1 MISLSLYDLLWN
13 LPVAVSPKNKAER
26 VPMNYTVQHI
36 AEITNAQVIG
46 DGNLVIRNIAYDS
59 RIIYSTKNTA
69 FIAIN
74 THKNSGEKFIE
85 SAIDRGINVI
95 ISEHHYPDFENI
107 TWIIVENSVEFLQ
120 KLAKYHFENSHL
132 QSIGITGSN
141 GKTILKEWLYQCL
154 WNEFPTVK
162 SPKSFNSQ
170 IGLPLSLLQINSTHK
185 LGIFEVG
192 ISKPD
197 EMEKLENI
205 FHPQIGLLTHI
216 GTAHAANFSS
226 EEELIDEKIR
236 LFKDSE
242 VIIYNGDNSSVDQKI
257 KKSYSGRKLI
267 SYGIKKENNVF
278 IKSNISRDE
287 NIIVEYFGEE
297 ISFPAH
303 QRDEATLTNAMALIT
318 VLKELNIENKK
329 IVEKINLLKAVEM
342 RLESIEGVKGNIIIN
357 DSFNLDLDS
366 LKTALQFLKEYNKS
380 KKSLV
385 LTDIVGVNVNSQELY
400 EEVSELVN
408 EQHFDSVFLIGDEI
422 SKFSELFKAKT
433 YTFIDTKEL
442 IESKHLTEIENQ
454 IVLLKGARKFEIEK
468 LKDILELRKHDTVL
482 EVNLNAILH
491 NINYHKSLLKPG
503 TKMMAMVKANAY
515 GLGSFEVSEF
525 LQHHH
530 IDYLGVAYADE
541 GVELRKKGITTPII
555 VMNPEQHSY
564 QTIIEYDLEPE
575 IYSFRVLEL
584 FYEAVQKSGYDKKY
598 PIHIKLETGM
608 HRLGFKD
615 FELDQ
620 LSETLSEKNLKVQS
634 MFSHLSSSDMP
645 EERAF
650 TLKQFEVFE
659 KNSSYLI
666 EKLGYTPIR
675 HILNSSGITSYS
687 EHQYDM
693 VRIGIGMLGESSDHE
708 IQKQLQSVVSFK
720 TVISQIS
727 MVEGGE
733 SVGYSRRYKADHL
746 TRIATVPVG
755 YADGIPRL
763 IGNQV
768 GSLGVNKTLAPI
780 VGNICMDM
788 MMINVDNIPNVKEG
802 DTVTVFNAKP
812 SLKEFAGYCKTIT
825 YEVLTSISPRVKR
838 IYIKD

>member
-1 MISLSLYDLLWN
+1 
-13 LPVAVSPKNKAER
+13 
-26 VPMNYTVQHI
+26 MNYTVQHI
-36 AEITNAQVIG
+36 AEITSSQVIG
-46 DGNLVIRNIAYDS
+46 DGSLLIKNIAYDS
-59 RIIYSTKNTA
+59 RIIYSIKNTA

-85 SAIDRGINVI
+85 SAMDRGINVI
-95 ISEHHYPDFENI
+95 ISEHYYPEFDNI

-170 IGLPLSLLQINSTHK
+170 IGLPLSLLQINSSHQ

-192 ISKPD
+192 ISKPH

-226 EEELIDEKIR
+226 EEELINEKII
-236 LFKDSE
+236 LFKNSE
-242 VIIYNGDNSSVDQKI
+242 VIIYNGDNFLVDQKI
-257 KKSYSGRKLI
+257 KKSYSDKKLI
-267 SYGIKKENNVF
+267 SYGFKKENQVF
-278 IKSNISRDE
+278 IKNNISKDE
-287 NIIVEYFGEE
+287 NIIVEYLGEE
-297 ISFPAH
+297 ISFPVH
-303 QRDEATLTNAMALIT
+303 QRDEATLTNAMALIS

-342 RLESIEGVKGNIIIN
+342 RLEAIEGVKGNIVIN

-366 LKTALQFLKEYNKS
+366 LKTALQFLNEYNKS

-385 LTDIVGVNVNSQELY
+385 LTDIVGVNSNAKELY

-408 EQHFDSVFLIGDEI
+408 EQNFDSVFLIGDEI
-422 SKFSELFKAKT
+422 SNFSKLFKTKT

-454 IVLLKGARKFEIEK
+454 IILLKGARKFEIEK

-564 QTIIEYDLEPE
+564 QTIIEYNLEPE
-575 IYSFRVLEL
+575 IYSFRVLDL

-615 FELDQ
+615 YELDQ
-620 LSETLSEKNLKVQS
+620 LSETLSHKNVKVQS

-645 EERAF
+645 EEKEF
-650 TLKQFEVFE
+650 TLKQLEIFE
-659 KNSSYLI
+659 KNSDYLI

-675 HILNSSGITSYS
+675 HILNSAGITSYKD
-687 EHQYDM
+687 HQHDM
-693 VRIGIGMLGESSDHE
+693 VRIGIGMLGESADPE
-708 IQKQLQSVVSFK
+708 IQKQLRSVVSFK

-727 MVEGGE
+727 TVENGE
-733 SVGYSRRYKADHL
+733 SVGYSRRYKADHP
-746 TRIATVPVG
+746 TRIATIPVG

-768 GSLGVNKTLAPI
+768 GNVGVNKTLAPI

-788 MMINVDNIPNVKEG
+788 MMINVDHIPNVKEG

>member
-1 MISLSLYDLLWN
+1 
-13 LPVAVSPKNKAER
+13 
-26 VPMNYTVQHI
+26 MNYTVQHI
-36 AEITNAQVIG
+36 AEITSSQVIG
-46 DGNLVIRNIAYDS
+46 DGSLLIKNIAYDS
-59 RIIYSTKNTA
+59 RIIYSIKNSA

-85 SAIDRGINVI
+85 SAMDRGINVI
-95 ISEHHYPDFENI
+95 ISEHYYPEFDNI

-170 IGLPLSLLQINSTHK
+170 IGLPLSLLQINSSHQ

-192 ISKPD
+192 ISKPH

-226 EEELIDEKIR
+226 EEELINEKII
-236 LFKDSE
+236 LFKNSE
-242 VIIYNGDNSSVDQKI
+242 VIIYNGDNFLVDQKI
-257 KKSYSGRKLI
+257 KKSYSDKKLI
-267 SYGIKKENNVF
+267 SYGFKKENQVF
-278 IKSNISRDE
+278 IKNNISKDE
-287 NIIVEYFGEE
+287 NIIVEYLGEE
-297 ISFPAH
+297 ISFPVH
-303 QRDEATLTNAMALIT
+303 QRDEATLTNAMALIS

-342 RLESIEGVKGNIIIN
+342 RLEAIEGVKGNIVIN

-366 LKTALQFLKEYNKS
+366 LKTALQFLNEYNKS

-385 LTDIVGVNVNSQELY
+385 LTDIVGVNSNAKELY

-408 EQHFDSVFLIGDEI
+408 EQNFDSVFLIGDEI
-422 SKFSELFKAKT
+422 SNFSELFKTKT

-454 IVLLKGARKFEIEK
+454 IILLKGARKFEIEK

-564 QTIIEYDLEPE
+564 QTIIEYNLEPE

-620 LSETLSEKNLKVQS
+620 LSETLSHKNVKVQS

-645 EERAF
+645 EEKEF
-650 TLKQFEVFE
+650 TLKQLEIFE
-659 KNSSYLI
+659 KNSDYLI

-675 HILNSSGITSYS
+675 HILNSAGITSYKN
-687 EHQYDM
+687 HQHDM
-693 VRIGIGMLGESSDHE
+693 VRIGIGMLGESADPE
-708 IQKQLQSVVSFK
+708 IQKQLRSVVSFK

-727 MVEGGE
+727 TVENGE
-733 SVGYSRRYKADHL
+733 SVGYSRRYKADHP
-746 TRIATVPVG
+746 TRIATIPVG

-768 GSLGVNKTLAPI
+768 GNVGVNKTLAPI

-788 MMINVDNIPNVKEG
+788 MMINVDHIPNVKEG

>member
-1 MISLSLYDLLWN
+1 
-13 LPVAVSPKNKAER
+13 
-26 VPMNYTVQHI
+26 MNYTVQHI
-36 AEITNAQVIG
+36 AEITNAQIIG
-46 DGNLVIRNIAYDS
+46 DGNLLIKNIAYDS

-74 THKNSGEKFIE
+74 TQKNSGEKFIE
-85 SAIDRGINVI
+85 SAMDRGINVI
-95 ISEHHYPDFENI
+95 ISEHHYPEFENI

-170 IGLPLSLLQINSTHK
+170 IGLPLSLLQINSSHQ

-192 ISKPD
+192 ISKPH

-226 EEELIDEKIR
+226 DEELIDEKIS
-236 LFKDSE
+236 LFKNSE
-242 VIIYNGDNSSVDQKI
+242 VIIYNGDNSLVDQKI
-257 KKSYSGRKLI
+257 KNSYSDKKLI
-267 SYGIKKENNVF
+267 SYGFKKENQVF
-278 IKSNISRDE
+278 IKNNISKDE
-287 NIIVEYFGEE
+287 NIIVEYLGEE
-297 ISFPAH
+297 ISFPVH
-303 QRDEATLTNAMALIT
+303 QRDEATLTNAMALIS

-342 RLESIEGVKGNIIIN
+342 RLEAIEGIKGNIVIN

-366 LKTALQFLKEYNKS
+366 LKTALQFLNEYNKS

-385 LTDIVGVNVNSQELY
+385 LTDIVGVNSNAKELY

-422 SKFSELFKAKT
+422 SNFSELFKAKT

-454 IVLLKGARKFEIEK
+454 IILLKGARKFEIEK

-564 QTIIEYDLEPE
+564 QTIIEYNLEPE

-620 LSETLSEKNLKVQS
+620 LSETLSQKNVKVQS

-645 EERAF
+645 EEKEF
-650 TLKQFEVFE
+650 TLKQLDVFE

-675 HILNSSGITSYS
+675 HILNSAGITSYKD
-687 EHQYDM
+687 HQHDM
-693 VRIGIGMLGESSDHE
+693 VRIGIGMLGESADPE
-708 IQKQLQSVVSFK
+708 IQKQLRSVVSFK

-727 MVEGGE
+727 TVENGE
-733 SVGYSRRYKADHL
+733 SVGYSRRYKADHS
-746 TRIATVPVG
+746 TRIATIPVG

-768 GSLGVNKTLAPI
+768 GNVGVNKTLAPI

-788 MMINVDNIPNVKEG
+788 MMINVDHIPHVKEG

>member
-1 MISLSLYDLLWN
+1 
-13 LPVAVSPKNKAER
+13 
-26 VPMNYTVQHI
+26 MNYTVQHI
-36 AEITNAQVIG
+36 AEITNSQFIG
-46 DGNLVIRNIAYDS
+46 DGSLLIKNIAYDS
-59 RIIYSTKNTA
+59 RIIYSIKNTA

-85 SAIDRGINVI
+85 SAMDKGINVI
-95 ISEHHYPDFENI
+95 ISEHHYPAFENI

-120 KLAKYHFENSHL
+120 KLAKYHFEHSHL

-170 IGLPLSLLQINSTHK
+170 IGLPLSLLQINNSHQ

-226 EEELIDEKIR
+226 EEELIDEKII
-236 LFKDSE
+236 LFKNSE
-242 VIIYNGDNSSVDQKI
+242 VIIYNGDNVLVDQKI
-257 KKSYSGRKLI
+257 KKSYSDKKLI
-267 SYGIKKENNVF
+267 AYGFKKENQVF
-278 IKSNISRDE
+278 IKNNISKDE
-287 NIIVEYFGEE
+287 NIIVEYLGEE

-303 QRDEATLTNAMALIT
+303 QRDEATLTNAMALIS

-342 RLESIEGVKGNIIIN
+342 RLEAIEGVKGNIVIN

-366 LKTALQFLKEYNKS
+366 LKTALQFLNEYNKS

-385 LTDIVGVNVNSQELY
+385 LTDIVGVNSNAKELY

-408 EQHFDSVFLIGDEI
+408 EQNFDSVFLIGDEI
-422 SKFSELFKAKT
+422 SNFSELFKTKT

-454 IVLLKGARKFEIEK
+454 IILLKGARKFEIEK

-564 QTIIEYDLEPE
+564 QTIIEYNLEPE

-620 LSETLSEKNLKVQS
+620 LSETLSHKNVKVQS

-645 EERAF
+645 EEKEF
-650 TLKQFEVFE
+650 TLKQLEIFE
-659 KNSSYLI
+659 KNSDYLI

-675 HILNSSGITSYS
+675 HILNSAGITSYKD
-687 EHQYDM
+687 HQHDM
-693 VRIGIGMLGESSDHE
+693 VRIGIGMLGESADPE
-708 IQKQLQSVVSFK
+708 IQKQLRSVVSFK

-727 MVEGGE
+727 TVENGE
-733 SVGYSRRYKADHL
+733 SVGYSRRYKADHP
-746 TRIATVPVG
+746 TRIATIPVG

-768 GSLGVNKTLAPI
+768 GNVGVNKTLAPI

-788 MMINVDNIPNVKEG
+788 MMINVDHIPNVKEG

>member
-1 MISLSLYDLLWN
+1 
-13 LPVAVSPKNKAER
+13 
-26 VPMNYTVQHI
+26 MNYTVNQI

-46 DGNLVIRNIAYDS
+46 DKELLIRNIAFDS

-74 THKNSGEKFIE
+74 TKKNSGEKFIE
-85 SAIDRGINVI
+85 SAIDRGINII
-95 ISEHHYPDFENI
+95 ISEHHNPQFENV

-120 KLAKYHFENSHL
+120 KLAKYHFENSRL
-132 QSIGITGSN
+132 KSVGITGSN

-170 IGLPLSLLQINSTHK
+170 IGLPLSLLQINTAHE

-192 ISKPD
+192 ISKPH
-197 EMEKLENI
+197 EMEKLERI

-216 GTAHAANFSS
+216 GSAHAANFESD
-226 EEELIDEKIR
+226 EELIYEKIK
-236 LFKDSE
+236 LFKDSQ
-242 VIIYNGDNSSVDQKI
+242 VIIYNGDNVLVDQKI
-257 KKSYSGRKLI
+257 KELYSSKKLI
-267 SYGIKKENNVF
+267 AYGFKEENQVF
-278 IKSNISRDE
+278 IKNDISRDE
-287 NIIVEYFGEE
+287 NVVVDYFSEE
-297 ISFPAH
+297 ITFPVH
-303 QRDEATLTNAMALIT
+303 QRDEATLTNALALIT
-318 VLKELNIENKK
+318 VLKELGIENEK
-329 IVEKINLLKAVEM
+329 IVEKINALKAIEM
-342 RLESIEGVKGNIIIN
+342 RLEAIEGIKDNIIIN

-366 LKTALQFLKEYNKS
+366 LKTALQFLNEYKKP

-385 LTDIVGVNVNSQELY
+385 LTDIVGVNSNSKELY

-408 EQHFDSVFLIGDEI
+408 EQKFDSVFLIGNEI
-422 SKFSELFKAKT
+422 TKFSDLFKAKIFT
-433 YTFIDTKEL
+433 YNNTKEL
-442 IESKHLTEIENQ
+442 IESKHLTELENQ
-454 IVLLKGARKFEIEK
+454 IILLKGARKFEIEK
-468 LKDILELRKHDTVL
+468 LKDNLELRKHDTVL
-482 EVNLNAILH
+482 EINLNAILH

-503 TKMMAMVKANAY
+503 TKMMAMVKANSY
-515 GLGSFEVSEF
+515 GLGSYEISEF

-530 IDYLGVAYADE
+530 IDYLGVAFADE
-541 GVELRKKGITTPII
+541 GVELRKKGITTPIV

-564 QTIIEYDLEPE
+564 QTIIEYNLEPE

-608 HRLGFKD
+608 HRLGFKG

-620 LSETLSEKNLKVQS
+620 LNETLEGKNLKVQS
-634 MFSHLSSSDMP
+634 IFSHLSSSDIT
-645 EERAF
+645 EEKEF
-650 TLKQFEVFE
+650 TLKQLETFD
-659 KNSSYLI
+659 KNSGYLI
-666 EKLGYTPIR
+666 EKLGYKPIR
-675 HILNSSGITSYS
+675 HILNSSGITNFTD
-687 EHQYDM
+687 HQYDM
-693 VRIGIGMLGESSDHE
+693 VRIGIGMLGESSSPE
-708 IQKQLQSVVSFK
+708 IQKQLRSVVSFK

-727 MVEGGE
+727 LVEDGE
-733 SVGYSRRYKADHL
+733 SVGYSRRYKTDHQ
-746 TRIATVPVG
+746 TKIATIPVG

-768 GSLGVNKTLAPI
+768 GNVGVHKTLAPI
-780 VGNICMDM
+780 VGNVCMDM

-802 DTVTVFNAKP
+802 DTVTVFNAYP

>member
-1 MISLSLYDLLWN
+1 
-13 LPVAVSPKNKAER
+13 
-26 VPMNYTVQHI
+26 MNYTVQHI
-36 AEITNAQVIG
+36 AEITNAQIIG
-46 DGNLVIRNIAYDS
+46 DGNLMIKNIAYDS

-74 THKNSGEKFIE
+74 TQKNSGEKFIE

-95 ISEHHYPDFENI
+95 ISEHHYPEFENI
-107 TWIIVENSVEFLQ
+107 NWIIVENSVAFLQ

-170 IGLPLSLLQINSTHK
+170 IGLPLSLLQINSSYQ

-192 ISKPD
+192 ISKPH
-197 EMEKLENI
+197 EMAKLENI

-226 EEELIDEKIR
+226 EDELIDEKIL
-236 LFKDSE
+236 LFKNSE
-242 VIIYNGDNSSVDQKI
+242 VIIYNGDHPLVEQKI
-257 KKSYSGRKLI
+257 KKSYSDKKLI
-267 SYGIKKENNVF
+267 SYGVKKENQVF
-278 IKSNISRDE
+278 IKSNISKDDH
-287 NIIVEYFGEE
+287 IIVDYFGEE

-342 RLESIEGVKGNIIIN
+342 RLEAIEGIKGNIVIN

-366 LKTALQFLKEYNKS
+366 LKTALQFLNEYNKS

-385 LTDIVGVNVNSQELY
+385 LTDIVGVNSNAKELY

-433 YTFIDTKEL
+433 NTFIDTKEL
-442 IESKHLTEIENQ
+442 VESKYLTELENQ
-454 IVLLKGARKFEIEK
+454 IILLKGARKFEIER

-482 EVNLNAILH
+482 EINLNAILH

-515 GLGSFEVSEF
+515 GLGSYEVSEF

-530 IDYLGVAYADE
+530 IDYLGVAYVDE

-564 QTIIEYDLEPE
+564 QTIIEYNLEPE
-575 IYSFRVLEL
+575 IYSFRVLDL

-620 LSETLSEKNLKVQS
+620 LSETLSQKNLKVQS

-645 EERAF
+645 EEKEF
-650 TLKQFEVFE
+650 TLKQLEVFE
-659 KNSSYLI
+659 KNSGYLI
-666 EKLGYTPIR
+666 KKLGYAPLR
-675 HILNSSGITSYS
+675 HILNSSGITSYTQ
-687 EHQYDM
+687 HQFDM
-693 VRIGIGMLGESSDHE
+693 VRIGIGMLGESPDHE

-727 MVEGGE
+727 TVENGE
-733 SVGYSRRYKADHL
+733 SVGYSRKYKADHP
-746 TRIATVPVG
+746 TRIATIPVG

-768 GSLGVNKTLAPI
+768 GNVGVNKTLAPI

-788 MMINVDNIPNVKEG
+788 MMINIDHIPNVKEG
-802 DTVTVFNAKP
+802 DTVTIFNAQP

>member
-1 MISLSLYDLLWN
+1 MN
-13 LPVAVSPKNKAER
+13 FTAED
-26 VPMNYTVQHI
+26 I
-36 AEITNAQVIG
+36 AEITNAKIIG
-46 DGNLVIRNIAYDS
+46 NKNILIRNIAFDS

-74 THKNSGEKFIE
+74 TSKNSGEKFIE
-85 SAIDRGINVI
+85 SAVDRGINVI
-95 ISEHHYPDFENI
+95 ISEHHHPQFENI

-120 KLAKYHFENSHL
+120 KLAKFHFENAHL
-132 QSIGITGSN
+132 KSVGITGSN

-170 IGLPLSLLQINSTHK
+170 IGLPLSLLQINNSHQ

-192 ISKPD
+192 ISKPN

-216 GTAHAANFSS
+216 GTAHLANFQS
-226 EEELIDEKIR
+226 EEELIDEKIK
-236 LFKDSE
+236 LFKHSDT
-242 VIIYNGDNSSVDQKI
+242 VIYNGDNPLVDKKI
-257 KKSYSGRKLI
+257 KELYSGKKLI
-267 SYGIKKENNVF
+267 SYGFKEYNQVYFKNNILKNEEVT
-278 IKSNISRDE
+278 
-287 NIIVEYFGEE
+287 VHYFDEE
-297 ISFPAH
+297 ISFPVH
-303 QRDEATLTNAMALIT
+303 QRDEATLTNALALVT
-318 VLKELNIENKK
+318 VLKELGIENEK
-329 IVEKINLLKAVEM
+329 IVEKINALKAVEM
-342 RLESIEGVKGNIIIN
+342 RLEAIEGIKNNIVIN

-366 LKTALQFLKEYNKS
+366 LKTALQFLNEYNKP

-385 LTDIVGVNVNSQELY
+385 LTDIVGVNSNSKELY

-408 EQHFDSVFLIGDEI
+408 EQKFDSVFLIGDEI

-433 YTFIDTKEL
+433 FTFINTQEL

-454 IVLLKGARKFEIEK
+454 IILLKGARKFEIEK
-468 LKDILELRKHDTVL
+468 LKDLLELRKHDTVL
-482 EVNLNAILH
+482 EINLNAILH
-491 NINYHKSLLKPG
+491 NINYHKSLLKPS
-503 TKMMAMVKANAY
+503 TKMMAMVKANSY
-515 GLGSFEVSEF
+515 GLGSYEISEF

-530 IDYLGVAYADE
+530 IDYLGVAFVDE
-541 GVELRKKGITTPII
+541 GVELRKKGITVPIV

-564 QTIIEYDLEPE
+564 ETVIAYNLEPE

-608 HRLGFKD
+608 HRLGFKGN
-615 FELDQ
+615 ELDQ
-620 LSETLSEKNLKVQS
+620 LSETLNSMNVKVQS
-634 MFSHLSSSDMP
+634 IFSHLSSSDLP
-645 EERAF
+645 DEKEF
-650 TLKQFEVFE
+650 TLHQLETFE

-675 HILNSSGITSYS
+675 HILNSSGITNYTA
-687 EHQYDM
+687 HQYDM
-693 VRIGIGMLGESSDHE
+693 VRIGIGMLGESPNSE
-708 IQKQLQSVVSFK
+708 IQKQLRSVVSFK

-727 MVEGGE
+727 TVENGE
-733 SVGYSRRYKADHL
+733 SVGYSRRFKTNHQ
-746 TRIATVPVG
+746 TKIATIPVG

-768 GSLGVNKTLAPI
+768 GNVGIHKTLAPI
-780 VGNICMDM
+780 VGSICMDM
-788 MMINVDNIPNVKEG
+788 MMINVDHIPNVKEG

-812 SLKEFAGYCKTIT
+812 SLKEFADYCKTIT

>member
-1 MISLSLYDLLWN
+1 
-13 LPVAVSPKNKAER
+13 
-26 VPMNYTVQHI
+26 MNYTVQQI
-36 AEITNAQVIG
+36 AEITNAEVIG
-46 DGNLVIRNIAYDS
+46 NKNLLIKNIAFDS
-59 RIIYSTKNTA
+59 RIIYSTKNAA

-74 THKNSGEKFIE
+74 TQKNSGEKFIE
-85 SAIDRGINVI
+85 SAVDRGINII
-95 ISEHHYPDFENI
+95 ISEHQYPQFENI
-107 TWIIVENSVEFLQ
+107 TWIIVKNSVEFLQ
-120 KLAKYHFENSHL
+120 KLAKYHFEKSNL
-132 QSIGITGSN
+132 KSIGITGSN

-170 IGLPLSLLQINSTHK
+170 IGLPLSLLQINSNHQ

-192 ISKPD
+192 ISMPN
-197 EMEKLENI
+197 EMQILENI

-216 GTAHAANFSS
+216 GTAHAANFKS
-226 EEELIDEKIR
+226 EEDLIDEKIK

-242 VIIYNGDNSSVDQKI
+242 VIIFNGDNRLVDRKIREIYSSK
-257 KKSYSGRKLI
+257 KLI
-267 SYGIKKENNVF
+267 SYGFKENNDVF
-278 IKSNISRDE
+278 FKNNISRNED
-287 NIIVEYFGEE
+287 VVVTYLDEE
-297 ISFPAH
+297 ITFPVY
-303 QRDEATLTNAMALIT
+303 QRDEATLTNALALIT
-318 VLKELNIENKK
+318 VLKELNISNDK
-329 IVEKINLLKAVEM
+329 IVDKINALKAVEM
-342 RLESIEGVKGNIIIN
+342 RLEAIEGIKNNIVIN

-366 LKTALQFLKEYNKS
+366 LKTALQFLNEYKKS

-385 LTDIVGVNVNSQELY
+385 LTDIIGVNTNSQELY

-408 EQHFDSVFLIGDEI
+408 EQNFDNLFLIGEEI
-422 SKFSELFKAKT
+422 TQFKNLFKSKT
-433 YTFIDTKEL
+433 YTFVDTQEL
-442 IESKHLTEIENQ
+442 IDNKHLTEIENQ
-454 IVLLKGARKFEIEK
+454 IILLKGARKFEIEK
-468 LKDILELRKHDTVL
+468 LKDLLELRKHDTVL

-491 NINYHKSLLKPG
+491 NINYHKSLLKPT

-515 GLGSFEVSEF
+515 GLGSYEISEF

-541 GVELRKKGITTPII
+541 GVELRKKGITTPIV

-564 QTIIEYDLEPE
+564 DTIIQYNLEPE

-608 HRLGFKD
+608 HRLGFKEY
-615 FELDQ
+615 ELDQ
-620 LSETLSEKNLKVQS
+620 LSQSLEYKNLKVQS
-634 MFSHLSSSDMP
+634 IFSHLSSADVP
-645 EERAF
+645 TEKEF
-650 TLKQFEVFE
+650 TLKQLEIFE

-666 EKLGYTPIR
+666 EKLGYQPLR
-675 HILNSSGITSYS
+675 HILNSSGITNYS
-687 EHQYDM
+687 NHHYDM
-693 VRIGIGMLGESSDHE
+693 VRIGIGMLGESANSD
-708 IQKQLQSVVSFK
+708 IQKQLQSTVSFK

-727 MVEGGE
+727 LVENGE
-733 SVGYSRRYKADHL
+733 SVGYSRKYKTDHL
-746 TRIATVPVG
+746 TKIATIPVG

-763 IGNQV
+763 IGNQIGNV
-768 GSLGVNKTLAPI
+768 GINKILAPI

-788 MMINVDNIPNVKEG
+788 MMIKVDNIPNVKEG

-812 SLKEFAGYCKTIT
+812 SLKEFAEYCKTIT

>member
-1 MISLSLYDLLWN
+1 
-13 LPVAVSPKNKAER
+13 
-26 VPMNYTVQHI
+26 MNYTVQQI
-36 AEITNAQVIG
+36 AKITNAEVIG
-46 DGNLVIRNIAYDS
+46 DKNLVVKNIAYDS
-59 RIIYSTKNTA
+59 RIIYSIKNTA

-85 SAIDRGINVI
+85 AAIDRGINII
-95 ISEHHYPDFENI
+95 ISEHQYPQSDNI
-107 TWIIVENSVEFLQ
+107 TWIIVKSSVDFLQ
-120 KLAKYHFENSHL
+120 QLAKYHFENSHL

-141 GKTILKEWLYQCL
+141 GKTIVKEWLYQCL

-170 IGLPLSLLQINSTHK
+170 IGLPLSLLQINDSHQ

-192 ISKPD
+192 ISHPN

-216 GTAHAANFSS
+216 GNAHAANFSS
-226 EEELIDEKIR
+226 EEELIDEKIK
-236 LFKDSE
+236 LFKNSE
-242 VIIYNGDNSSVDQKI
+242 VIIYNGDHSLVDQKI
-257 KKSYSGRKLI
+257 KNLYSDKKLI
-267 SYGIKKENNVF
+267 SYGFKKENQVF
-278 IKSNISRDE
+278 IKKNTKDE
-287 NIIVEYFGEE
+287 NIIVDYFGEE

-303 QRDEATLTNAMALIT
+303 QRDESTLTNATALIA
-318 VLKELNIENKK
+318 VLKVLQIENKK

-342 RLESIEGVKGNIIIN
+342 RLEAIEGIKGNIVIN

-366 LKTALQFLKEYNKS
+366 LKTALQFLKEYNKP

-385 LTDIVGVNVNSQELY
+385 LTDIVGVNANSQELY

-408 EQHFDSVFLIGDEI
+408 EQHFDFVFLIGDEI
-422 SKFSELFKAKT
+422 SKFSELFKSKT
-433 YTFIDTKEL
+433 HTFIDTKEL
-442 IESKHLTEIENQ
+442 IESKHLSEIENQ
-454 IVLLKGARKFEIEK
+454 IILLKGARKFEIEK
-468 LKDILELRKHDTVL
+468 LKDVLELRKHDTVL
-482 EVNLNAILH
+482 EINLNAILH
-491 NINYHKSLLKPG
+491 NINYHKSLLKPT

-515 GLGSFEVSEF
+515 GLGSYEISEF

-530 IDYLGVAYADE
+530 IDYLGVAFADE

-555 VMNPEQHSY
+555 IMNPEQHSY
-564 QTIIEYDLEPE
+564 QTIIEYNLEPE

-615 FELDQ
+615 FELDE

-645 EERAF
+645 EEKEF
-650 TLKQFEVFE
+650 TMEQFKVFD

-666 EKLGYTPIR
+666 EKLGYAPLR
-675 HILNSSGITSYS
+675 HILNSSGITSYTD
-687 EHQYDM
+687 HQYDM
-693 VRIGIGMLGESSDHE
+693 VRIGIGMLGESPDSE

-727 MVEGGE
+727 MVENGE
-733 SVGYSRRYKADHL
+733 SVGYSRRFKADHL
-746 TRIATVPVG
+746 TKIATIPVG

-780 VGNICMDM
+780 VGNLCMDM
-788 MMINVDNIPNVKEG
+788 MMINVENVPNVKEG
-802 DTVTVFNAKP
+802 DMVTVFNAKP

>member
-1 MISLSLYDLLWN
+1 
-13 LPVAVSPKNKAER
+13 
-26 VPMNYTVQHI
+26 MNYTVQHI
-36 AEITNAQVIG
+36 AEITNAQIIG
-46 DGNLVIRNIAYDS
+46 DGNLLIKNIAYDS

-74 THKNSGEKFIE
+74 TQKNSGEKFIE
-85 SAIDRGINVI
+85 SAIDRGIHII

-170 IGLPLSLLQINSTHK
+170 IGLPLSLLQINSSYQ

-192 ISKPD
+192 ISKPH

-226 EEELIDEKIR
+226 EEELIDEKII
-236 LFKDSE
+236 LFKNSE
-242 VIIYNGDNSSVDQKI
+242 VIIYNGDHSLVDQKI
-257 KKSYSGRKLI
+257 KKSFSDKKLI
-267 SYGIKKENNVF
+267 SYGFKKENHVF
-278 IKSNISRDE
+278 IKNNISKDE
-287 NIIVEYFGEE
+287 NITVEYFGEE
-297 ISFPAH
+297 ISFPVH
-303 QRDEATLTNAMALIT
+303 QRDEATLTNAMALIS

-329 IVEKINLLKAVEM
+329 IIEKINLLKAVEM
-342 RLESIEGVKGNIIIN
+342 RLEAIEGIKGNIIIN

-366 LKTALQFLKEYNKS
+366 LKTALQFLNEYNKS

-385 LTDIVGVNVNSQELY
+385 LTDIVGVNSNAKELY

-422 SKFSELFKAKT
+422 SNFSELFKAKT

-442 IESKHLTEIENQ
+442 IESKYLTELENQ
-454 IVLLKGARKFEIEK
+454 IILLKGARKFEIER

-515 GLGSFEVSEF
+515 GLGSYEVSEF

-530 IDYLGVAYADE
+530 IDYLGVAYVDE

-564 QTIIEYDLEPE
+564 QTIIEYNLEPE

-584 FYEAVQKSGYDKKY
+584 FYEAVQRSGYDKKY

-620 LSETLSEKNLKVQS
+620 LSETLSQKNVKVQS
-634 MFSHLSSSDMP
+634 LFSHLSSSDMP
-645 EERAF
+645 EEKEF
-650 TLKQFEVFE
+650 TLKQLEVFDR
-659 KNSSYLI
+659 NSSYLI

-675 HILNSSGITSYS
+675 HILNSAGITSYKDYQ
-687 EHQYDM
+687 HDM
-693 VRIGIGMLGESSDHE
+693 VRIGIGMLGESADPE
-708 IQKQLQSVVSFK
+708 IQKQLRSVVSFK

-727 MVEGGE
+727 TVENGE
-733 SVGYSRRYKADHL
+733 SVGYSRRYKADHP
-746 TRIATVPVG
+746 TRIATIPVG

-768 GSLGVNKTLAPI
+768 GNVGVNKTLAPI

-788 MMINVDNIPNVKEG
+788 MMINVDHIPNVKEG
-802 DTVTVFNAKP
+802 DTVNVFNAQP

>member
-1 MISLSLYDLLWN
+1 MN
-13 LPVAVSPKNKAER
+13 FTAED
-26 VPMNYTVQHI
+26 V
-36 AEITNAQVIG
+36 AEITNAKIIG
-46 DGNLVIRNIAYDS
+46 DKNTLIRNIAFDS

-74 THKNSGEKFIE
+74 TSKNSGEKFIE
-85 SAIDRGINVI
+85 SAVDRGINVI
-95 ISEHHYPDFENI
+95 ISEHHHPQFEDI

-120 KLAKYHFENSHL
+120 KLAKFHFENAHL
-132 QSIGITGSN
+132 RSVGITGSN

-170 IGLPLSLLQINSTHK
+170 IGLPLSLLQINNSHQ

-192 ISKPD
+192 ISKPN

-216 GTAHAANFSS
+216 GTAHLANFQS
-226 EEELIDEKIR
+226 EEELIDEKIK
-236 LFKDSE
+236 LFKHSE
-242 VIIYNGDNSSVDQKI
+242 TVIYNGDNSLVDKKI
-257 KKSYSGRKLI
+257 KELYSSKKLI
-267 SYGIKKENNVF
+267 SYGFKEYNQVYFKN
-278 IKSNISRDE
+278 NISKNE
-287 NIIVEYFGEE
+287 EVTVHYFDEE
-297 ISFPAH
+297 ISFPVH
-303 QRDEATLTNAMALIT
+303 QRDEATLTNALALVT
-318 VLKELNIENKK
+318 VLKELSIENEK
-329 IVEKINLLKAVEM
+329 IVEKINALKAVEM
-342 RLESIEGVKGNIIIN
+342 RLEAIEGIKSNIVIN

-366 LKTALQFLKEYNKS
+366 LKTALQFLNEYNKP

-385 LTDIVGVNVNSQELY
+385 LTDIVGVNSNSKELY

-408 EQHFDSVFLIGDEI
+408 EQKFDSAFLIGDEI

-433 YTFIDTKEL
+433 FTFINTQEL

-454 IVLLKGARKFEIEK
+454 IILLKGARKFEIER
-468 LKDILELRKHDTVL
+468 LKDLLELRKHDTVL
-482 EVNLNAILH
+482 EINLNAILH
-491 NINYHKSLLKPG
+491 NINYHKSLLKPS
-503 TKMMAMVKANAY
+503 TKMMAMVKANSY
-515 GLGSFEVSEF
+515 GLGSYEISEF

-530 IDYLGVAYADE
+530 IDYLGVAFVDE
-541 GVELRKKGITTPII
+541 GVELRKKGITVPIV

-564 QTIIEYDLEPE
+564 ETVIAYNLEPE

-608 HRLGFKD
+608 HRLGFKGN
-615 FELDQ
+615 ELDQ
-620 LSETLSEKNLKVQS
+620 LSETLNSMNVKVQS
-634 MFSHLSSSDMP
+634 IFSHLSSSDLP
-645 EERAF
+645 DEKEF
-650 TLKQFEVFE
+650 TLHQLETFE
-659 KNSSYLI
+659 KNSCYLI

-675 HILNSSGITSYS
+675 HILNSSGITNYTN
-687 EHQYDM
+687 HQYDM
-693 VRIGIGMLGESSDHE
+693 VRIGIGMLGESPNSE
-708 IQKQLQSVVSFK
+708 IQKQLRSVVSFK

-727 MVEGGE
+727 TVEKGE
-733 SVGYSRRYKADHL
+733 SVGYSRRFKTDHQ
-746 TRIATVPVG
+746 TKIATIPVG

-768 GSLGVNKTLAPI
+768 GNVGIHKTLAPI
-780 VGNICMDM
+780 VGSICMDM
-788 MMINVDNIPNVKEG
+788 MMINVDHIPNVKEG

-812 SLKEFAGYCKTIT
+812 SLKEFADYCKTIT

>member
-1 MISLSLYDLLWN
+1 
-13 LPVAVSPKNKAER
+13 
-26 VPMNYTVQHI
+26 MNYTVQQI

-46 DGNLVIRNIAYDS
+46 DKSLVVKNIAYDS
-59 RIIYSTKNTA
+59 RIIYSIKNTA
-69 FIAIN
+69 FVAIN

-85 SAIDRGINVI
+85 AAIDRGIHII
-95 ISEHHYPDFENI
+95 ISEHEYPQFENI
-107 TWIIVENSVEFLQ
+107 TWIIVKNSVDFLQ
-120 KLAKYHFENSHL
+120 QLAKYHFENSHL
-132 QSIGITGSN
+132 RSIGITGSN

-170 IGLPLSLLQINSTHK
+170 IGLPLSLLQINDSHE

-192 ISKPD
+192 ISHPN

-226 EEELIDEKIR
+226 EEELIDEKIK

-242 VIIYNGDNSSVDQKI
+242 VIIYNGDHSLVEEKI
-257 KKSYSGRKLI
+257 KKLYADKKLI
-267 SYGIKKENNVF
+267 SYGLKNENQVF
-278 IKSNISRDE
+278 IKKNTKDE
-287 NIIVEYFGEE
+287 NIIVDYFGEE

-303 QRDEATLTNAMALIT
+303 QRDESTLTNATALIT
-318 VLKELNIENKK
+318 VLKELQVENKK

-342 RLESIEGVKGNIIIN
+342 RLEAIEGIKGNIVIN

-366 LKTALQFLKEYNKS
+366 LKTALQFLNEYNKP

-385 LTDIVGVNVNSQELY
+385 LTDIVGVSTNSQELY

-422 SKFSELFKAKT
+422 SKYSELFKSKT

-442 IESKHLTEIENQ
+442 IESKHLSEIENQ
-454 IVLLKGARKFEIEK
+454 IILLKGARKFEIEK

-482 EVNLNAILH
+482 EINLNAILH
-491 NINYHKSLLKPG
+491 NINYHKSLLKPQ

-515 GLGSFEVSEF
+515 GLGSYEISEF

-530 IDYLGVAYADE
+530 IDYLGVAFADE
-541 GVELRKKGITTPII
+541 GVELRKKGITTPIV

-564 QTIIEYDLEPE
+564 QTIIEYNLEPE

-608 HRLGFKD
+608 HRLGFKG

-620 LSETLSEKNLKVQS
+620 LSETLSSKNLKVQS
-634 MFSHLSSSDMP
+634 MFSHLSSSDVP
-645 EERAF
+645 EEKEF
-650 TLKQFEVFE
+650 TFNQLKTFD

-666 EKLGYTPIR
+666 EKLGYAPIR
-675 HILNSSGITSYS
+675 HILNSSGITSYTD
-687 EHQYDM
+687 HQYDM
-693 VRIGIGMLGESSDHE
+693 VRIGIGMLGESPNSQ

-727 MVEGGE
+727 MVEDGE
-733 SVGYSRRYKADHL
+733 SVGYSRRFKTDHL
-746 TRIATVPVG
+746 TKIATIPVG

-788 MMINVDNIPNVKEG
+788 MMLNVDHVPNVKEG
-802 DTVTVFNAKP
+802 DMVTVFNAKP
-812 SLKEFAGYCKTIT
+812 SLKEFADYCKTIT

>member
-1 MISLSLYDLLWN
+1 
-13 LPVAVSPKNKAER
+13 
-26 VPMNYTVQHI
+26 MNYTVQQI
-36 AEITNAQVIG
+36 AAITNAQVIG
-46 DGNLVIRNIAYDS
+46 DGDLMIKNIAFDS

-85 SAIDRGINVI
+85 SAIDRGIQVI
-95 ISEHHYPDFENI
+95 ISEHQYPQFENI
-107 TWIIVENSVEFLQ
+107 TWIIVENSVDFLQ
-120 KLAKYHFENSHL
+120 KLAKYHFEHSHL

-170 IGLPLSLLQINSTHK
+170 IGLPLSLLQINTSHT

-192 ISKPD
+192 ISQPD
-197 EMEKLENI
+197 EMENLENI

-226 EEELIDEKIR
+226 EEELIDEKIK
-236 LFKDSE
+236 LFKDSQ
-242 VIIYNGDNSSVDQKI
+242 VIIYNGDHSLVSKKI
-257 KKSYSGRKLI
+257 KDLYSDKKLI
-267 SYGIKKENNVF
+267 SYGLKKENQVF
-278 IKSNISRDE
+278 IKNNISKGE
-287 NIIVEYFGEE
+287 NIIVEYFGQE

-303 QRDEATLTNAMALIT
+303 QRDEATLTNALALIT
-318 VLKELNIENKK
+318 VLKELHIENQK
-329 IVEKINLLKAVEM
+329 IVEKINTLKAVEM
-342 RLESIEGVKGNIIIN
+342 RLEAIEGIKGNIVIN

-366 LKTALQFLKEYNKS
+366 LKTALQFLKEYNKP

-385 LTDIVGVNVNSQELY
+385 LTDIVGVNTNSQELY

-422 SKFSELFKAKT
+422 SKFSELFKSKT

-442 IESKHLTEIENQ
+442 IESKHLTELENQ
-454 IVLLKGARKFEIEK
+454 IILLKGARKFEIER

-482 EVNLNAILH
+482 EINLNAILH

-515 GLGSFEVSEF
+515 GLGSYEISEF

-530 IDYLGVAYADE
+530 IDYLGVAFADE
-541 GVELRKKGITTPII
+541 GAELRKKGITTPIV

-564 QTIIEYDLEPE
+564 QTIIDYNLEPE
-575 IYSFRVLEL
+575 IYSFRVLDL
-584 FYEAVQKSGYDKKY
+584 FYEAVQKSGYDQKY

-620 LSETLSEKNLKVQS
+620 LSETLDHKNLKVQS
-634 MFSHLSSSDMP
+634 MFSHLSSSDVP
-645 EERAF
+645 EEKEF
-650 TLKQFEVFE
+650 TLNQLETFE
-659 KNSSYLI
+659 KNSNYLI

-675 HILNSSGITSYS
+675 HILNSSGITSYTNY
-687 EHQYDM
+687 QYNM
-693 VRIGIGMLGESSDHE
+693 VRIGIGMLGESPRSE

-727 MVEGGE
+727 LVEDGE
-733 SVGYSRRYKADHL
+733 SVGYSRKYKTDHQ
-746 TRIATVPVG
+746 TRIATIPVG

-763 IGNQV
+763 IGNQI
-768 GSLGVNKTLAPI
+768 GKLGVHKTLAPI

-788 MMINVDNIPNVKEG
+788 MMLNVDNIPNVKEG
-802 DTVTVFNAKP
+802 DTVTIFNAYP
-812 SLKEFAGYCKTIT
+812 SLKEFAAYCKTIT

>member
-1 MISLSLYDLLWN
+1 
-13 LPVAVSPKNKAER
+13 
-26 VPMNYTVQHI
+26 MNYTVQHI
-36 AEITNAQVIG
+36 AEITNAQIIG
-46 DGNLVIRNIAYDS
+46 DGNIWIKNIAFDS
-59 RIIYSTKNTA
+59 RIIYSIKNTA

-74 THKNSGEKFIE
+74 TSKNSGEKFIE
-85 SAIDRGINVI
+85 SAMDRGISVI
-95 ISEHHYPDFENI
+95 ISEHHYPEFENI
-107 TWIIVENSVEFLQ
+107 TWIIVENSVAFLQ
-120 KLAKYHFENSHL
+120 KLAKYHFEHSHL
-132 QSIGITGSN
+132 RSIGITGSN

-170 IGLPLSLLQINSTHK
+170 IGLPLSLLQINSSHQ

-192 ISKPD
+192 ISKPH

-236 LFKDSE
+236 LFKNSE
-242 VIIYNGDNSSVDQKI
+242 VIIYNGDNSVVDEKI
-257 KKSYSGRKLI
+257 KRSYSDKKLI
-267 SYGIKKENNVF
+267 SYGFKKENQVF
-278 IKSNISRDE
+278 INNNISKDE

-297 ISFPAH
+297 ISFPVH

-342 RLESIEGVKGNIIIN
+342 RLEAIEGIKGNIIIN

-366 LKTALQFLKEYNKS
+366 LKTALQFLNEYNKT

-385 LTDIVGVNVNSQELY
+385 LTDIVGVNSNTKELY

-408 EQHFDSVFLIGDEI
+408 EQHFDSVFLIGEEI
-422 SKFSELFKAKT
+422 SNFSELFKAKT

-442 IESKHLTEIENQ
+442 IDSKHLTELENQ
-454 IVLLKGARKFEIEK
+454 IILLKGARKFEIEK

-515 GLGSFEVSEF
+515 GLGSYEVSEF

-530 IDYLGVAYADE
+530 IDYLGVAYVDE
-541 GVELRKKGITTPII
+541 GVELRKKGITTSII

-564 QTIIEYDLEPE
+564 QTIIEYNLEPE

-620 LSETLSEKNLKVQS
+620 LSETLSLKNVRVQS
-634 MFSHLSSSDMP
+634 LFSHLSSSDMP
-645 EERAF
+645 EEKEF
-650 TLKQFEVFE
+650 TMKQLEVFE
-659 KNSSYLI
+659 KNSGYLI
-666 EKLGYTPIR
+666 EKLGYAPIR
-675 HILNSSGITSYS
+675 HILNSAGITNYKD
-687 EHQYDM
+687 HQHDM
-693 VRIGIGMLGESSDHE
+693 VRIGIGMLGESADPE
-708 IQKQLQSVVSFK
+708 IQKQLRSVVSFK

-727 MVEGGE
+727 TVENGE
-733 SVGYSRRYKADHL
+733 SVGYSRRYKADHP
-746 TRIATVPVG
+746 TRIATIPVG

-763 IGNQV
+763 IGNQIGSV
-768 GSLGVNKTLAPI
+768 GVHKILAPI

-788 MMINVDNIPNVKEG
+788 MMINVDHIPNVKEG
-802 DTVTVFNAKP
+802 DMVTVFNAKP

>member
-1 MISLSLYDLLWN
+1 
-13 LPVAVSPKNKAER
+13 
-26 VPMNYTVQHI
+26 MNYTVQHI
-36 AEITNAQVIG
+36 AEITNAQIIG
-46 DGNLVIRNIAYDS
+46 DGNLLIKNIAYDS

-74 THKNSGEKFIE
+74 TQKNSGEKFIE
-85 SAIDRGINVI
+85 SAMDRGINVI
-95 ISEHHYPDFENI
+95 ISEHHYPDFDNI

-141 GKTILKEWLYQCL
+141 GKTILKEWLYQCV

-170 IGLPLSLLQINSTHK
+170 IGLPLSLLQINSSHK

-192 ISKPD
+192 ISKPH

-226 EEELIDEKIR
+226 EEELIDEKII
-236 LFKDSE
+236 LFKNSE
-242 VIIYNGDNSSVDQKI
+242 VIIYNGDNSLVDQKI
-257 KKSYSGRKLI
+257 KNSYSDKKLI
-267 SYGIKKENNVF
+267 SYGFKKENQVF
-278 IKSNISRDE
+278 IKNNISKDE
-287 NIIVEYFGEE
+287 NIIVDYFGEE
-297 ISFPAH
+297 ISFPVH
-303 QRDEATLTNAMALIT
+303 QRDEATLTNAMALIS

-342 RLESIEGVKGNIIIN
+342 RLEAIEGIKGNIVIN

-366 LKTALQFLKEYNKS
+366 LKTALQFLNEYNKS

-385 LTDIVGVNVNSQELY
+385 LTDIVGVSSNAKELY

-408 EQHFDSVFLIGDEI
+408 EQHFDSVFLIGNEI
-422 SKFSELFKAKT
+422 STFSELFKSKT

-442 IESKHLTEIENQ
+442 IESKYLTELENQ
-454 IVLLKGARKFEIEK
+454 IILLKGARKFEIEK

-482 EVNLNAILH
+482 EVNLNALLH

-564 QTIIEYDLEPE
+564 QTIIEYNLEPE

-620 LSETLSEKNLKVQS
+620 LSETLSQKNVKVQS

-645 EERAF
+645 EEKEF
-650 TLKQFEVFE
+650 TLKQLDVFE

-666 EKLGYTPIR
+666 DKLGYTPIR
-675 HILNSSGITSYS
+675 HILNSAGITSYKD
-687 EHQYDM
+687 HQHDM
-693 VRIGIGMLGESSDHE
+693 VRIGIGMLGESADPE
-708 IQKQLQSVVSFK
+708 IQKQLRSVVSFK

-727 MVEGGE
+727 TVENGE
-733 SVGYSRRYKADHL
+733 SVGYSRKYKADHP
-746 TRIATVPVG
+746 TRIATIPVG

-768 GSLGVNKTLAPI
+768 GNVGVNKTLAPI

-802 DTVTVFNAKP
+802 DTVTVFNAQP

>member
-1 MISLSLYDLLWN
+1 
-13 LPVAVSPKNKAER
+13 
-26 VPMNYTVQHI
+26 MNYTVQHI
-36 AEITNAQVIG
+36 AEITNAQIIG
-46 DGNLVIRNIAYDS
+46 DKNLLIKNIAYDS

-74 THKNSGEKFIE
+74 TPKNSGEKFIE
-85 SAIDRGINVI
+85 SAIDRGINII
-95 ISEHHYPDFENI
+95 ISEHQYPEFENI

-120 KLAKYHFENSHL
+120 KLAKYHFENSQL

-170 IGLPLSLLQINSTHK
+170 IGLPLSLLQINSSHQ

-192 ISKPD
+192 ISKPH

-226 EEELIDEKIR
+226 EEELIDEKIT
-236 LFKDSE
+236 LFKNSE
-242 VIIYNGDNSSVDQKI
+242 VVIYNGDNSLVDQKI
-257 KKSYSGRKLI
+257 KKSYSDKKLI
-267 SYGIKKENNVF
+267 SYGFKKENQVF
-278 IKSNISRDE
+278 IKNNISKDE
-287 NIIVEYFGEE
+287 NIIVDYFGEE

-303 QRDEATLTNAMALIT
+303 QRDEATLTNALALIT

-342 RLESIEGVKGNIIIN
+342 RLEAIEGIKGNIVIN

-366 LKTALQFLKEYNKS
+366 LKTALQFLNEYNKS

-385 LTDIVGVNVNSQELY
+385 LTDIVGVNSNAQELY

-422 SKFSELFKAKT
+422 SKFSELFKTKT

-442 IESKHLTEIENQ
+442 IESKHLTELENQ
-454 IVLLKGARKFEIEK
+454 IILLKGARKFEIEK

-515 GLGSFEVSEF
+515 GLGSYEVSEF

-530 IDYLGVAYADE
+530 IDYLGVAYVDE

-564 QTIIEYDLEPE
+564 QTIIEYNLEPE

-615 FELDQ
+615 FELNQ
-620 LSETLSEKNLKVQS
+620 LSETLSQKNVKVQS

-645 EERAF
+645 EEKEF
-650 TLKQFEVFE
+650 TLKQLEVFD
-659 KNSSYLI
+659 KNSSYLT

-675 HILNSSGITSYS
+675 HILNSAGITSYKD
-687 EHQYDM
+687 HQHDM
-693 VRIGIGMLGESSDHE
+693 VRIGIGMLGESADPE

-727 MVEGGE
+727 TVENGE
-733 SVGYSRRYKADHL
+733 SVGYSRRYKADHP
-746 TRIATVPVG
+746 TRIATIPVG

-768 GSLGVNKTLAPI
+768 GNVGVNKTLAPI

-788 MMINVDNIPNVKEG
+788 MMINVDHIPNVKEG
-802 DTVTVFNAKP
+802 DMVTVFNAKP

>member
-1 MISLSLYDLLWN
+1 
-13 LPVAVSPKNKAER
+13 
-26 VPMNYTVQHI
+26 MNYTVQHI
-36 AEITNAQVIG
+36 AEITNAQIIG
-46 DGNLVIRNIAYDS
+46 DGNLMIKNIAYDS
-59 RIIYSTKNTA
+59 RIIYSIKNTA

-95 ISEHHYPDFENI
+95 ISEHHYPEFENI

-170 IGLPLSLLQINSTHK
+170 IGLPLSLLQINSSYK

-192 ISKPD
+192 ISKPH
-197 EMEKLENI
+197 EMKKLEDM

-226 EEELIDEKIR
+226 EEQLIDEKIS
-236 LFKDSE
+236 LFKNSE
-242 VIIYNGDNSSVDQKI
+242 VIIYNGDNSLVEQKI
-257 KKSYSGRKLI
+257 KKSYSDKKLI
-267 SYGIKKENNVF
+267 SYGFKKDNQVF
-278 IKSNISRDE
+278 IKSNISKDD
-287 NIIVEYFGEE
+287 NIIVDYFGEE

-342 RLESIEGVKGNIIIN
+342 RLEAIEGIKGNIVIN

-366 LKTALQFLKEYNKS
+366 LKTALQFLNEYNKS

-385 LTDIVGVNVNSQELY
+385 LTDIVGVSTNAKELY

-422 SKFSELFKAKT
+422 SNFSELFKAKT

-454 IVLLKGARKFEIEK
+454 IILLKGARKFEIER

-515 GLGSFEVSEF
+515 GLGSYEVSEF

-530 IDYLGVAYADE
+530 IDYLGVAYVDE

-564 QTIIEYDLEPE
+564 QTIIEYNLEPE

-620 LSETLSEKNLKVQS
+620 LSETLSQKNLKVQS

-645 EERAF
+645 EEKEF
-650 TLKQFEVFE
+650 TLRQLEVFQ

-666 EKLGYTPIR
+666 EKLGYTPLR
-675 HILNSSGITSYS
+675 HILNSSGITSYTN
-687 EHQYDM
+687 HQFDM
-693 VRIGIGMLGESSDHE
+693 VRIGIGMLGESPDNE

-727 MVEGGE
+727 TVENGE
-733 SVGYSRRYKADHL
+733 SVGYSRRYKADHP
-746 TRIATVPVG
+746 TRIATIPVG

-768 GSLGVNKTLAPI
+768 GNVGINKTLAPI

-788 MMINVDNIPNVKEG
+788 MMINVDNMPNVKEG